1 MPTSCKKNSWLR
13 TGQTIPSSCRWSVAQ
28 SGRPVTGGACVY
40 MEMVAVL
47 WSRGLYQ
54 EALCLEGLWNTLQT
68 TESFTLLH
76 AYPHRPQAH
85 TPGADPETLLALY
98 HAHSHVLHQNPES
111 PIPPSTR

>member
-1 MPTSCKKNSWLR
+1 M
-13 TGQTIPSSCRWSVAQ
+13 
-28 SGRPVTGGACVY
+28 Y

-85 TPGADPETLLALY
+85 SPGADPETLLALY